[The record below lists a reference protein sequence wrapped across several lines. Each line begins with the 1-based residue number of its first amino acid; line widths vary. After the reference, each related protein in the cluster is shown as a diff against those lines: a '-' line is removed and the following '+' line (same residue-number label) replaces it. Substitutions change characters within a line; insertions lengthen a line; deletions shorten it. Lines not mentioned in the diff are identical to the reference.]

1 MAKKE
6 YKEVKGVFQYIA
18 NLIFYHVGNC
28 KVISCNLIIKK
39 LQEHLSLVCDII
51 ECEPTHIL
59 IRADL
64 HGDIALYRMSINE
77 RNCIEYVS
85 FDGIEGV

>member
-1 MAKKE
+1 MNNK
-6 YKEVKGVFQYIA
+6 VNGVFQYIA
-18 NLIFYHVGNC
+18 NLMFSLVGHS
-28 KVISCNLIIKK
+28 KVISCNLVVSK
-39 LQEHLSLVCDII
+39 LQEHLSLVCDVI